1 MIIMDLESL
10 QGECQCGKSHQLSIK
25 KVLIEEGALSKVQE
39 FLREEGIWEEPVLI
53 CDTNTYHAAGKAL
66 QDLIIMGEK
75 DLIVLDSHKLHADE
89 KGIKGITDK
98 LKPGATVLIAI
109 GAGTIHDLTRYVAKE
124 YDLPFI
130 AVPTAASVDGFV
142 STVAAMTLNGFKV
155 TSPAVS
161 PLAVF
166 ADTTIFSKAP
176 YYLSASGFAD
186 LLGKHTALL
195 DWEIS
200 NLLTGEYICKKVI
213 AMEKEAVEKAEESA
227 KDIQSGH
234 KKAYE
239 CLMEGLILSGL
250 AMQMVGNSRPASGS
264 EHHISHLW
272 EMHVINEELEAL
284 HGEKVGVALG
294 IVCDEYK
301 KILEIENVGDCL
313 GDYQGLPCKEL
324 EEVFKGL
331 YPEVIKENTPDVLKE
346 INAETLVAQF
356 DQIKTRVKSLP
367 SGNEIRQILKG
378 VGAKTSLEEIGL
390 GQEVLEDSIA
400 FSPFVRRRL
409 SLMRVLKLIKI

>member
-1 MIIMDLESL
+1 MDLESL
-10 QGECQCGKSHQLSIK
+10 QGKCQCGQNHQLSVK
-25 KVLIEEGALSKVQE
+25 KVLIEEGALSKVQG
-39 FLREEGIWEEPVLI
+39 FLRDEGIWEKPVLI
-53 CDTNTYHAAGKAL
+53 CDTNTYNAAGKAL
-66 QDLIIMGEK
+66 HDLIIMGEK
-75 DLIVLDSHKLHADE
+75 DLIILDPYKLHADE

-98 LKPGATVLIAI
+98 VKPGATVLIAI

-124 YDLPFI
+124 FDLPFI

-142 STVAAMTLNGFKV
+142 STVAAMTINGFKL

-200 NLLTGEYICKKVI
+200 NLLTGEYICHKVVSI
-213 AMEKEAVEKAEESA
+213 EKEAVEKAEESA

-250 AMQMVGNSRPASGS
+250 AMQMVGNSRPASGA

-294 IVCDEYK
+294 IVCDQYK
-301 KILEIENVGDCL
+301 KITEIENIEDYL
-313 GDYQGLPCKEL
+313 RTYQGLPYKEL
-324 EEVFKGL
+324 QEVFKTL
-331 YPEVIKENTPDVLKE
+331 YPEVITENTPDVLKE
-346 INAETLVAQF
+346 INVGALVTQF
-356 DQIKTRVKSLP
+356 GKIKTRVESLP

-390 GQEVLEDSIA
+390 DQGILEDSIA

-409 SLMRVLKLIKI
+409 TLMRLLKLIQI